1 MAKFGKRTRR
11 YLAAIWLGAIALELI
26 VLWLA
31 IRTYDSWL
39 LLLAAAL
46 LVIPIAVTVRTY
58 DWLARAP
65 RKRWKRHDLEDELA
79 RAARVRPA
87 EPVGLPGGRAPE
99 VRVSRPGEGG

>member
-1 MAKFGKRTRR
+1 MKKFGKRTWR
-11 YLAAIWLGAIALELI
+11 YLAAIWLGAAVLEGI

-79 RAARVRPA
+79 RAARVPAA
-87 EPVGLPGGRAPE
+87 EPARVPGGRAAE